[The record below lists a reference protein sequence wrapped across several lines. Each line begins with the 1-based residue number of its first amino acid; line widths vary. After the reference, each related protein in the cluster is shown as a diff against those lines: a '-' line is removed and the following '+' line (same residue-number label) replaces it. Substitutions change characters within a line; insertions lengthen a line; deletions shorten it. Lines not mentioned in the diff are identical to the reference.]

1 MFSWLDILFLL
12 SVDDHDDDDYD
23 HDDDDY
29 DHDDDDDTR
38 VWSQDITIRLD

>member
-12 SVDDHDDDDYD
+12 SADD

>member
-23 HDDDDY
+23 HDDDD
-29 DHDDDDDTR
+29 DTR